1 MVLSKTSEKIC
12 QPTCP
17 NMIGATGEPLYI
29 DHRWTSSR
37 HLPSTFIARLD
48 GDPLPWVSLHHA
60 DRVVCSAF
68 CQPRFIMNL
77 KEQIEL
83 AVAQSFERLGVTDS
97 PPVVK
102 QAQRREFGHYQVNGV
117 MGAAKTAKTNPR
129 ELATK
134 VTEALDLPMAAKLE
148 VAGPGFVN
156 VHLDATSIAEQLDLL
171 GNDVSLP
178 SPEPRHFAVD
188 YSAPNLM
195 KEMHIGHL
203 RTNAIGDS
211 IVRVLE
217 AVGHQVTRV
226 NHVGDWG
233 AQFGS
238 LLAYLDQ
245 LHTTEISTELKDL
258 EVFYQSASKLFKSD
272 EAFAE
277 RARGYVV
284 RLQSGDEQCLKL
296 WRQFIEESIQH
307 CQEVYK
313 RLDISLTREDIHA
326 ESAYNDDLPI
336 VVAELEQQGLIEESD
351 GALCVFLDEF
361 TGKEGNPLPAI
372 VRKSDGGFP
381 YMATDLAAVRYRAEK
396 LRADTVLYVVGAPQQ
411 LHLKQVFA
419 VAQAAGYL
427 TDQEFRHLPFG
438 SIMKSD
444 GKPFK
449 TRDGAEVKLIDV
461 IDEAV
466 ARAHQLVKEKNP
478 DLSEEKHRMI
488 AEIVGVGAM
497 KYAELSKNR
506 GTDYIFDWDILL
518 SFEGNTAPYLQ
529 YAYTRIQSIF
539 RKAGVTPGD
548 LRGKITLREP
558 AELDLGVK
566 LLQFPEAIETAL
578 EDYQMNIL
586 CNYLYELSGQFMS
599 FYEHCHILKQTD
611 QGIQQSRLRLAAM
624 TANTLQQGL
633 GFLGIKTVDRM

>member
-1 MVLSKTSEKIC
+1 
-12 QPTCP
+12 
-17 NMIGATGEPLYI
+17 
-29 DHRWTSSR
+29 
-37 HLPSTFIARLD
+37 
-48 GDPLPWVSLHHA
+48 
-60 DRVVCSAF
+60 
-68 CQPRFIMNL
+68 MNL
-77 KEQIEL
+77 KEQINS
-83 AVAQSFERLGVTDS
+83 AVAQSFEELGVSAS
-97 PPVVK
+97 PPIVK
-102 QAQRREFGHYQVNGV
+102 QAQKREFGHYQVNGV
-117 MGAAKTAKTNPR
+117 MGAAKSAKLNPR

-134 VTEALDLPMAAKLE
+134 VTDKLNLPIANKLE

-156 VHLDATSIAEQLDLL
+156 IHLAPSAIEQQLMQL
-171 GNDVSLP
+171 GDDVPVP

-203 RTNAIGDS
+203 RTNAIGDA

-245 LHTTEISTELKDL
+245 LDNTEISTELKDL
-258 EVFYQSASKLFKSD
+258 EVFYQSASKLFKTD
-272 EAFAE
+272 HEFAE

-284 RLQSGDEQCLKL
+284 RLQGGDAQCVAL
-296 WRQFIEESIQH
+296 WRQFIEESIKH
-307 CQEVYK
+307 CQDVYG
-313 RLDISLTREDIHA
+313 RLNISLARADIHA
-326 ESAYNDDLPI
+326 ESAYNNDLPV
-336 VVAELEQQGLIEESD
+336 VVAELEQQGLLEESD
-351 GALCVFLDEF
+351 GAMCVFLEEF
-361 TGKEGNPLPAI
+361 TGKDGKPLPAI
-372 VRKSDGGFP
+372 VRKSDGGYP
-381 YMATDLAAVRYRAEK
+381 YMATDLAAVRYRAGK

-419 VAQAAGYL
+419 VARAAGYL

-438 SIMKSD
+438 SILKND

-461 IDEAV
+461 INEAV
-466 ARAHQLVKEKNP
+466 TRAYQLVREKNP
-478 DLSEEKHRMI
+478 SLTEEEHRSI

-529 YAYTRIQSIF
+529 YAYTRIQSVLK
-539 RKAGVTPGD
+539 KAGVEPID
-548 LRGKITLREP
+548 LRGQITLAEP
-558 AELDLGVK
+558 DELDLGVK
-566 LLQFPEAIETAL
+566 LLQFSEAIEDAL
-578 EDYQMNIL
+578 EDYQMNVL
-586 CNYLYELSGQFMS
+586 CNYLFELSGQFMS
-599 FYEHCHILKQTD
+599 FYEHCPILKQSD
-611 QGIQQSRLRLAAM
+611 PEIQHSRLRLASI
-624 TANTLQQGL
+624 TANVLQLGL
-633 GFLGIKTVDRM
+633 GCLGIKTVDRM